1 MIRADEVAVV
11 KKRRM
16 IPFYLLEGFTIVIVR
31 GPLAHWRFIVYSS
44 YSPDQIV
51 VKIPDNYNYA
61 SFLRSPDIFTCL
73 LRQIFPPLLK
83 TVGASCC
90 NAFPFHWVMI
100 FGSRATQF
108 LGECKNISLQ
118 GMRFLRLQNLHTLLG
133 LFELRFQPP
142 LIVNLG
148 YLKPFPSDG

>member
-1 MIRADEVAVV
+1 
-11 KKRRM
+11 M
-16 IPFYLLEGFTIVIVR
+16 IPFYLLEGFTMVIVR

-83 TVGASCC
+83 TVGASSC

-100 FGSRATQF
+100 FGSPPRQF
-108 LGECKNISLQ
+108 LSECKTISFHGINSLPLQ
-118 GMRFLRLQNLHTLLG
+118 IL
-133 LFELRFQPP
+133 
-142 LIVNLG
+142 
-148 YLKPFPSDG
+148 